1 MSDDPTMAIATYVSD
16 RSYDDFPDQAI
27 ENAKHAVLDTIGV
40 MFAGSRHKVGEIIAG
55 YARSSTGPATVV
67 GQSFRTTPELAAL
80 ANGIMAHAHD
90 YDDHGHASTQ
100 SLPAALALG
109 EAQRASGK
117 QLMLAYLVGREVCLN
132 LATCFDAGGW
142 EGSGPQGR
150 GWHSVGIAGSMGAT
164 AAAAKMLGLDPQTT
178 CSAFGISA
186 SLAGGIFANRGTMTK
201 PMHAGNAARNG
212 VLAATLAGQ
221 GFTAD
226 TGVFTAPGGFS
237 DVFGLPEGSV
247 AAAAENLRHHFHIV
261 DHGIGVKRYP
271 SCSPTHRYI
280 EAMRS
285 LKAKFQL
292 DPTAVESIGCTPNR
306 SLRCLYPQTDLECKF
321 SAAFSLVVTLI
332 DGEVNLNNCT
342 ESFLRRKDVQALLAK
357 TTYLEKV
364 PGSEGFIRV
373 KTTDGQVFEQTLVR
387 PQDLT
392 QYGEIRDKFYA
403 CAVPVVGEKQAG
415 EIEKLALSIEELD
428 AVSILTRLL
437 QQ

>member
-1 MSDDPTMAIATYVSD
+1 MSDEPTMAIARYVSD

-27 ENAKHAVLDTIGV
+27 ANAKHAVLDTIGV
-40 MFAGSRHKVGEIIAG
+40 MFAGSRHRVGEIIAA
-55 YARSSTGPATVV
+55 YARASVGPATVV
-67 GQSFRTTPELAAL
+67 GRSFQTTPELAAL

-109 EAQRASGK
+109 EAKHASGK
-117 QLMLAYLVGREVCLN
+117 QLMLAYLIGREVCLN
-132 LATCFDAGGW
+132 LATCFDASGW

-164 AAAAKMLGLDPQTT
+164 AAAAKMLGLDPQAT
-178 CSAFGISA
+178 CRAFGISA

-226 TGVFTAPGGFS
+226 TEVFTAPGGFS

-247 AAAAENLRHHFHIV
+247 AAAAENLRRRFHIV
-261 DHGIGVKRYP
+261 EQGIGVKKYP

-280 EAMRS
+280 EAMRR

-292 DPTAVESIGCTPNR
+292 TPGAVESIACTPNR

-321 SAAFSLVVTLI
+321 SAAFSLVATLI
-332 DGEVNLNNCT
+332 DGEVNLRNCT
-342 ESFLRRKDVQALLAK
+342 ESFLCRDDVQALLAR
-357 TTYLEKV
+357 TTYLEKA
-364 PGSEGFIRV
+364 PGAEGFIRV
-373 KTTDGQVFEQTLVR
+373 KTTGGQVFEQPLVR
-387 PQDLT
+387 PQDP
-392 QYGEIRDKFYA
+392 IW
-403 CAVPVVGEKQAG
+403 
-415 EIEKLALSIEELD
+415 
-428 AVSILTRLL
+428 
-437 QQ
+437 

>member
-1 MSDDPTMAIATYVSD
+1 MSDEPTMAIARYVSD
-16 RSYDDFPDQAI
+16 RSYGDFPDQAI
-27 ENAKHAVLDTIGV
+27 DNAKHAVLDTIGV
-40 MFAGSRHKVGEIIAG
+40 MFAGSRHKVGGIIAG
-55 YARSSTGPATVV
+55 YARASAGPATVV
-67 GQSFRTTPELAAL
+67 GQSFQTTPELAAL

-100 SLPAALALG
+100 SFPAALALG

-117 QLMLAYLVGREVCLN
+117 QLLLAYLVGREVCLN
-132 LATCFDAGGW
+132 LAKCFDTGGW
-142 EGSGPQGR
+142 EGSGPAGR

-164 AAAAKMLGLDPQTT
+164 AAAAKMLVLDPQGI

-186 SLAGGIFANRGTMTK
+186 SLAGGVFANRGTMTK

-212 VLAATLAGQ
+212 VLAATLASR

-226 TGVFTAPGGFS
+226 TEVFSTPGGFS
-237 DVFGLPEGSV
+237 DVFDLPEGSV
-247 AAAAENLRHHFHIV
+247 AAAAESLQRHFHIV
-261 DHGIGVKRYP
+261 EHGIGVKRYP

-280 EAMRS
+280 EAMRT
-285 LKAKFQL
+285 LKAKFPL
-292 DPTAVESIGCTPNR
+292 TPEAVEFIACTPNR

-332 DGEVNLNNCT
+332 DGGVTLDNCT
-342 ESFLRRKDVQALLAK
+342 ESFLRRSDVQALLAR

-364 PGSEGFIRV
+364 PGAEAFIRV
-373 KTTDGQVFEQTLVR
+373 KTTDGRVLEQALVR

-392 QYGEIRDKFYA
+392 QYSEIREKFHA
-403 CAVPVVGEKQAG
+403 CAVPVVGQSKAS
-415 EIEKLALSIEELD
+415 EIESQ
-428 AVSILTRLL
+428 VSRMEHLESVTILTPLL